1 MILRAS
7 RLLGAVL
14 AVVLTSSPE
23 NAKSRLA
30 TTLNYDATLTGELAA
45 NPLQGKVITSWINKK
60 DHTMST
66 LLGNETAINHARTD
80 ASSSYPAGSVLSLV
94 TWWWQEDPRWFGGN
108 IPAKPR
114 SVEVVTVTDTNS
126 YVYQLYEGSPL
137 KQIANEESATP
148 GECDASAVA
157 ACGGDALACVG
168 KWFQLRIARRERIG

>member
-7 RLLGAVL
+7 RLLSAVL
-14 AVVLTSSPE
+14 VVALTGSPE

-66 LLGNETAINHARTD
+66 LFGNDVAVAYARTQGKSD
-80 ASSSYPAGSVLSLV
+80 YPAGSVLSLV

-114 SVEVVTVTDTNS
+114 SVEVVTVTEGNS

-148 GECDASAVA
+148 GESATHLLSQRA
-157 ACGGDALACVG
+157 AVMP
-168 KWFQLRIARRERIG
+168 